1 MPNWLKYVHTVI
13 CITDWLSTHKNIYM
27 NVYNSFIQNHS
38 KKKSINISFK
48 KGINKHIVFNNILEF
63 FKIVNDETI

>member
-1 MPNWLKYVHTVI
+1 
-13 CITDWLSTHKNIYM
+13 M